1 MKNYGEILKEH
12 RKANGKTLLDIEK
25 ATGISNQNLSRW
37 EQGKVIPSIAFCEI
51 LADYYGITLD
61 ELVGRD
67 FPQDTEKA
75 VRISD
80 SFNNNS
86 GNINFKS

>member
-12 RKANGKTLLDIEK
+12 RTARSKSLKDIEK

-37 EQGKVIPSIAFCEI
+37 ERGEVIPSIAFCEI
-51 LADYYGITLD
+51 LADFYGITLD

-67 FPQDTEKA
+67 FRE
-75 VRISD
+75 D
-80 SFNNNS
+80 SAKNAYYNNGTHNGDVNFN
-86 GNINFKS
+86 K

>member
-12 RKANGKTLLDIEK
+12 RLESGKTLLQVEK
-25 ATGISNQNLSRW
+25 DTGISNQNLSRW
-37 EQGKVIPSIAFCEI
+37 ENGKVLPNIDFCVQ
-51 LADYYGITLD
+51 LADYYGISLD

-67 FPQDTEKA
+67 NVTKFTN
-75 VRISD
+75 VSN

-86 GNINFKS
+86 GNINFKT

>member
-1 MKNYGEILKEH
+1 MKNYGELLKEH
-12 RKANGKTLLDIEK
+12 RKTKGKSLLEVEK

-51 LADYYGITLD
+51 LADYYEVTLD
-61 ELVGRD
+61 ELVD
-67 FPQDTEKA
+67 HDSSKKIN
-75 VRISD
+75 ISN

-86 GNINFKS
+86 GNMNIKF